1 MIGLLLYASM
11 TCIDASDL
19 ISRVEVNDIVSEIVQ
34 TEVIETIKDA
44 TPHCN
49 WDAND

>member
-1 MIGLLLYASM
+1 MIELLLYASM
-11 TCIDASDL
+11 TCTDASDL
-19 ISRVEVNDIVSEIVQ
+19 ISRVEVNDNVSEVIQ

>member
-1 MIGLLLYASM
+1 MFEFLLYASM
-11 TCIDASDL
+11 TCIDAYDL
-19 ISRVEVNDIVSEIVQ
+19 ISRIEVNENVSELIR
-34 TEVIETIKDA
+34 TEVVETIKEA

>member
-1 MIGLLLYASM
+1 MIELLLYASI
-11 TCIDASDL
+11 TCADASDL
-19 ISRVEVNDIVSEIVQ
+19 ISRVEVNDIVSEVIQ
-34 TEVIETIKDA
+34 NEVIETLKDA

>member
-1 MIGLLLYASM
+1 MFEFLLYASM

-19 ISRVEVNDIVSEIVQ
+19 ISRIEVNENVSELIR
-34 TEVIETIKDA
+34 TEVVGTIKEA

>member
-1 MIGLLLYASM
+1 MIELLLYASM

-19 ISRVEVNDIVSEIVQ
+19 ISRVEVNENVSELIR
-34 TEVIETIKDA
+34 TEVVETIREA

>member
-1 MIGLLLYASM
+1 MIELLLYASM
-11 TCIDASDL
+11 TCTDASDL
-19 ISRVEVNDIVSEIVQ
+19 ISRVEVNDIVSEVIQ